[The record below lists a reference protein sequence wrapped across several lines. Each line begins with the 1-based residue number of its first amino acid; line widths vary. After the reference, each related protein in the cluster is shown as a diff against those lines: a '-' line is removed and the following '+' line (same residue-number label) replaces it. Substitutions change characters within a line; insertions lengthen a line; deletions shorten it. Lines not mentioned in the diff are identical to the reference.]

1 MRKSEQEQRRRKTGA
16 GMFLTL
22 GILLFSIAVLASMVM
37 VIPAVLHV
45 KSYAVASGSMEP
57 EMPVGSLVLVRKT
70 EPADLKTGDIIV
82 FASLRGDGENVTHR
96 VTVNDPEQKQLTTKG
111 DANETQDPVPV
122 PYDRV
127 VGRVVWHVPKA
138 GAAVIRMQS
147 WYGKAVTITVLVA
160 GFALIE
166 IGLRAKTVKEPKES
180 RSAESFSGEEKK

>member
-1 MRKSEQEQRRRKTGA
+1 MRESGQEQRRRKKGA

-37 VIPAVLHV
+37 VVPAVLHV

-82 FASLRGDGENVTHR
+82 FASPRKDGENVTHR
-96 VTVNDPEQKQLTTKG
+96 VTANDPERKQLTTKG
-111 DANETQDPVPV
+111 DANESQDPEPV

-127 VGRVVWHVPKA
+127 VGRVVWHTPKA
-138 GAAVIRMQS
+138 GAAVMRMQS
-147 WYGKAVTITVLVA
+147 WYGKTATIAVLIA

-166 IGLRAKTVKEPKES
+166 AGLRGGSAKRTEEDG
-180 RSAESFSGEEKK
+180 SAESISGE